1 MNIIMIKIVANNGP
15 LLQDYESLIKT
26 LRLCSCSPLR
36 NEGIIRL
43 VAMLTAFRFSQTGY
57 KNR

>member
-1 MNIIMIKIVANNGP
+1 MNIPMIKIIVNNGP

-43 VAMLTAFRFSQTGY
+43 VAMLTAFRFSPNGS
-57 KNR
+57 

>member
-1 MNIIMIKIVANNGP
+1 MNKILVNNGP

-36 NEGIIRL
+36 NGGTIGLI
-43 VAMLTAFRFSQTGY
+43 AMLTAFRFSPNGF
-57 KNR
+57 KIDN